1 MKNNIFINTITIYLK
16 RYGYSN
22 FKILTIP
29 IFNDAIVFCTNC
41 KTGAKSVI
49 RIRILKIEYR
59 HYLIA
64 SSLSDLSKTL
74 FKEDVEEYY
83 IKKPISWTIE
93 EYIFGACS
101 LRDEIMRR
109 KKSGEY
115 HGFIN
120 EMSIRFFMICGFII
134 GFALIVYCMLI
145 QSICN
150 LRDII
155 ISKIH
160 INK

>member
-1 MKNNIFINTITIYLK
+1 MTKNKFKNIIKTYLK
-16 RYGYSN
+16 RHGYSDL
-22 FKILTIP
+22 KILSNP
-29 IFNDAIVFCTNC
+29 IFDVANVFCKNQEI
-41 KTGAKSVI
+41 GIKSLL
-49 RIRILKIEYR
+49 RIKIIKEQGR

-64 SSLSDLSKTL
+64 FSVYDSERIL
-74 FKEDVEEYY
+74 FKEDIEEYY
-83 IKKPISWTIE
+83 IGKPISWTIE

-109 KKSGEY
+109 KESGEY

-120 EMSIRFFMICGFII
+120 EMSTRFFMICGFFI
-134 GFALIVYCMLI
+134 GLSLTMYCMLI